1 MVEVFRDRGTPY
13 LQWSHKCYSK
23 NNYIERVE
31 EEKGR
36 INDKANVVKI
46 LTFGEFR

>member
-13 LQWSHKCYSK
+13 KWYSK

>member
-1 MVEVFRDRGTPY
+1 MY
-13 LQWSHKCYSK
+13 LQLNGLVNIFIYLKCYSK

-36 INDKANVVKI
+36 INDKASVVKY
-46 LTFGEFR
+46 

>member
-13 LQWSHKCYSK
+13 LQWSHKWYSK